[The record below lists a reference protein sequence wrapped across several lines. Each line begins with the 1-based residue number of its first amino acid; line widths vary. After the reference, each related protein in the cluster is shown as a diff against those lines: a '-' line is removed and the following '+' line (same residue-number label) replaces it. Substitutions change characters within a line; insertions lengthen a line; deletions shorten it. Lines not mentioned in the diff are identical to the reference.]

1 MLAGA
6 APGYF
11 DRGAKEWGE
20 WSPSWVCIRYRLTLP
35 PHSSS
40 SLFLLLSLSFLPFFS
55 FVFSFS
61 SFSSSFLLFFANYR
75 GCVCPHSPP
84 PCGAAPV
91 DSFYEGRNINNS
103 MMNVKRG
110 RNSYQKLREFNFS
123 KLVSL
128 ISVNM
133 LFQTLRSLQV
143 YSVLLPFFQ
152 TSHLSKANSLKER
165 IYFLTWAASC
175 FDDFAPKTRLGNPP
189 VLPKL
194 EVKMKRVI
202 SSSIMDLPYTV
213 EILN

>member
-1 MLAGA
+1 M
-6 APGYF
+6 PT
-11 DRGAKEWGE
+11 
-20 WSPSWVCIRYRLTLP
+20 P
-35 PHSSS
+35 S
-40 SLFLLLSLSFLPFFS
+40 SLLFFTFSLSFAFPFFS

-61 SFSSSFLLFFANYR
+61 SLSSSFLLFFANYR

-143 YSVLLPFFQ
+143 YSVLLPFFR

-165 IYFLTWAASC
+165 IYFLT
-175 FDDFAPKTRLGNPP
+175 
-189 VLPKL
+189 
-194 EVKMKRVI
+194 
-202 SSSIMDLPYTV
+202 
-213 EILN
+213 